1 MENTMDKKNNPFKV
15 PENYFD
21 NLNKRLEKEAKT
33 KHVSVSRVLKYVASI
48 SLILTLSISIFIIGF
63 NYDRKEPLLSF
74 NVLNLFISQNKETL
88 QQNQQQNQYSEEI
101 AWENQVKEMVKE
113 LDKKP
118 ISIKVLNIRVDTAR
132 DLALKLYNTSSEI
145 VKTAAACEMAIVY
158 GNRYRPV
165 YKNLDSELTSAEN
178 LFYKGDYKK
187 SLEKS
192 MRALNGIEPGIAD
205 KLMNVVKN

>member
-1 MENTMDKKNNPFKV
+1 MSKQENMENTMDKKNNPFKV

-74 NVLNLFISQNKETL
+74 NVLNLFSSQNKETP

-113 LDKKP
+113 AEQ
-118 ISIKVLNIRVDTAR
+118 IEFTEEE
-132 DLALKLYNTSSEI
+132 LAYMENYMEEEI
-145 VKTAAACEMAIVY
+145 NEYII
-158 GNRYRPV
+158 N
-165 YKNLDSELTSAEN
+165 NLET
-178 LFYKGDYKK
+178 
-187 SLEKS
+187 LE
-192 MRALNGIEPGIAD
+192 
-205 KLMNVVKN
+205 

>member
-1 MENTMDKKNNPFKV
+1 MDKKNNPFKV

-21 NLNKRLEKEAKT
+21 NLNKLLEKEAKT

-74 NVLNLFISQNKETL
+74 NVLNLFSSQNKETP

-113 LDKKP
+113 AEQ
-118 ISIKVLNIRVDTAR
+118 IEFTEEEFAYMEN
-132 DLALKLYNTSSEI
+132 YMEEEI
-145 VKTAAACEMAIVY
+145 NEYII
-158 GNRYRPV
+158 N
-165 YKNLDSELTSAEN
+165 NLET
-178 LFYKGDYKK
+178 
-187 SLEKS
+187 LE
-192 MRALNGIEPGIAD
+192 
-205 KLMNVVKN
+205 